1 MKKNNVFSQI
11 LTQVTKYLVVLVVL
25 VFLGICFSGVRVVE
39 SGNVA
44 LILRFGQLVGDT
56 REEQIHEPGLL
67 LAMPYIIDEVVMV
80 PTGSVIEQSVTTYY
94 TPEGDKTAEGG
105 YVVTG
110 DENIAVLSASV
121 KYVIDDPV
129 AYALHVNQVEQLI
142 SGAVSNA
149 MLCQAAGSDVD
160 ALLTSGKDNF
170 SRESLRVAGESLK
183 LASCGIKLTNLELT
197 QLRMPEEVRVVY
209 EQVNSSTV
217 RAQTIIENANNYR
230 STMIPYAQSTASSQ
244 IAMANVEKSTAISAA
259 ETAVAE
265 FWGLLEEYRQNAPVV
280 RTRLFSQK
288 VTQLLEKIGRV
299 HVVQDGA
306 TKIYLDMTP
315 PVAAEPA
322 Q

>member
-25 VFLGICFSGVRVVE
+25 AFLGICLSGVRVVE

-94 TPEGDKTAEGG
+94 TPDGEKTTQGG

-129 AYALHVNQVEQLI
+129 AYALHVNQVEQMI
-142 SGAVSNA
+142 NGAVSNA

-160 ALLTSGKDNF
+160 ALLTSG
-170 SRESLRVAGESLK
+170 RI
-183 LASCGIKLTNLELT
+183 ASPGNPCG
-197 QLRMPEEVRVVY
+197 
-209 EQVNSSTV
+209 
-217 RAQTIIENANNYR
+217 
-230 STMIPYAQSTASSQ
+230 
-244 IAMANVEKSTAISAA
+244 
-259 ETAVAE
+259 
-265 FWGLLEEYRQNAPVV
+265 
-280 RTRLFSQK
+280 
-288 VTQLLEKIGRV
+288 
-299 HVVQDGA
+299 
-306 TKIYLDMTP
+306 
-315 PVAAEPA
+315 
-322 Q
+322 

>member
-1 MKKNNVFSQI
+1 MAEKKEKKPSGEKNIIGTV
-11 LTQVTKYLVVLVVL
+11 VKYITAALVVL

-129 AYALHVNQVEQLI
+129 AYALHVNQVEQMI
-142 SGAVSNA
+142 NGAVSNA

-160 ALLTSGKDNF
+160 ALLTSG
-170 SRESLRVAGESLK
+170 RI
-183 LASCGIKLTNLELT
+183 ASPGNPCG
-197 QLRMPEEVRVVY
+197 
-209 EQVNSSTV
+209 
-217 RAQTIIENANNYR
+217 
-230 STMIPYAQSTASSQ
+230 
-244 IAMANVEKSTAISAA
+244 
-259 ETAVAE
+259 
-265 FWGLLEEYRQNAPVV
+265 
-280 RTRLFSQK
+280 
-288 VTQLLEKIGRV
+288 
-299 HVVQDGA
+299 
-306 TKIYLDMTP
+306 
-315 PVAAEPA
+315 
-322 Q
+322 